1 MGWGRML
8 LLGDLGQQL
17 DLQDQKQE
25 IESLRRELRS
35 ASAGRTNSGVERR
48 VARLEQENDEL
59 RLYLAA
65 LIRHLTAKRIVDAA
79 DPARDRSGRG
89 RRRRAGG
96 RRLRGQHFSEPGGTQ
111 YVAVAYLPP
120 ATVIDSAARMPPLR
134 ELALF
139 RLQPPHKTAPDQKR
153 RPGSG
158 PNGRRGRR
166 LVAEKSPAS
175 RPAGQGLG
183 SPA

>member
-35 ASAGRTNSGVERR
+35 ASAGRTNSGVDRR

-65 LIRHLTAKRIVDAA
+65 LIRHLTAKGVVDAA
-79 DPARDRSGRG
+79 N
-89 RRRRAGG
+89 
-96 RRLRGQHFSEPGGTQ
+96 
-111 YVAVAYLPP
+111 
-120 ATVIDSAARMPPLR
+120 LR
-134 ELALF
+134 EIVQAV
-139 RLQPPHKTAPDQKR
+139 D
-153 RPGSG
+153 
-158 PNGRRGRR
+158 
-166 LVAEKSPAS
+166 AED
-175 RPAGQGLG
+175 GQVDGGYEGEIL
-183 SPA
+183 